1 MHPNLLAFSL
11 TLGLHACA
19 LLLLKSTDWDART
32 AALPAPK
39 PLVILVLPPEPK
51 PPLTAEPPD
60 RQPSRL
66 HAQTRHE
73 APKPT
78 SLPAPSSALIERPR
92 ASMAAPPPPSAE
104 DWAFAARYTRK
115 NSKGYRHSWGQQVRS
130 MMGTVVEGPNQGLV
144 RFRVEIAPDGRLQ
157 RLQTLWSTS
166 EVAERLARQAIESL
180 PPLPPPPTGQPL
192 VFEKTIDFSPFAS
205 NAPPLYRDD
214 CQPEPV
220 AFRNPFAWDG
230 RSAPAR
236 LASTPSAPP
245 DPRDMEECLRQL
257 PRDSVEAESAHDQR
271 LLEQWGSQRLG
282 R

>member
-39 PLVILVLPPEPK
+39 PLVTLVLPPEPK

-166 EVAERLARQAIESL
+166 EVAERLAKQAIESL
-180 PPLPPPPTGQPL
+180 PPLPPPPQASHWSLRKPLTSRPLRPTRRRSTGM
-192 VFEKTIDFSPFAS
+192 TAS
-205 NAPPLYRDD
+205 QSL
-214 CQPEPV
+214 
-220 AFRNPFAWDG
+220 
-230 RSAPAR
+230 
-236 LASTPSAPP
+236 
-245 DPRDMEECLRQL
+245 
-257 PRDSVEAESAHDQR
+257 
-271 LLEQWGSQRLG
+271 
-282 R
+282 